1 MGRGRGF
8 GEGREKH
15 AVIRRGIS
23 LALFEP
29 VADGTRFKVVKQPLC
44 LLIAPRIRAPPRDLP
59 MPMTTPI
66 SLEQIAIASPCT
78 ASWDDMSGDEKRRL
92 CAQCGL
98 HVHNLSAMTRE
109 EAEALVGGAEG
120 RLCVRLY
127 RRADGTVLTR
137 DCPVGLARARERL
150 RRACSAAAALLGLA
164 SVGTWLARIPGVAEV
179 RKTEPYVTLRNLVWG
194 KPAAPAAPVMLG
206 KMMMGDIAPWPPAP
220 QGATPGG
227 SAPGTGTL
235 FSGRDR

>member
-1 MGRGRGF
+1 VRY
-8 GEGREKH
+8 RET
-15 AVIRRGIS
+15 
-23 LALFEP
+23 F
-29 VADGTRFKVVKQPLC
+29 
-44 LLIAPRIRAPPRDLP
+44 P

-78 ASWDDMSGDEKRRL
+78 ASWDDMSGDEKRRF

-98 HVHNLSAMTRE
+98 HVHNLSAMSRE
-109 EAEALVGGAEG
+109 EAERLVGGAEG

-164 SVGTWLARIPGVAEV
+164 SVGAWLARIPGVAEV
-179 RKTEPYVTLRNLVWG
+179 RNTEPYVTLRNLVWG

-206 KMMMGDIAPWPPAP
+206 KMMMGDFAPPPAAP
-220 QGATPGG
+220 RGTAPGPVVPGADRSSNG
-227 SAPGTGTL
+227 SA
-235 FSGRDR
+235 R